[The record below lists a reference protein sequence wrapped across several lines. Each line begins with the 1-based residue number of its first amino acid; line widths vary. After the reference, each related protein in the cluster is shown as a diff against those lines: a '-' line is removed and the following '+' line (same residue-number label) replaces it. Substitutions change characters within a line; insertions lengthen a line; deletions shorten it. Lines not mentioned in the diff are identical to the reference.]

1 MRIQLA
7 ELIGPQCTA
16 LGEGDTLYQ
25 QLYPEMKA
33 GQSVEL
39 DFSGVETLF
48 SPFLM
53 GSFGKLLQH
62 FEKETLMQR
71 LILCNVSQENL
82 KMVNEF
88 IDRAEQRLTEEN
100 NADSMKELFEE
111 DELGDI

>member
-1 MRIQLA
+1 MRIHLA
-7 ELIGPQCTA
+7 ELIGPHCTA

-25 QLYPEMKA
+25 RLYPEVKA

-39 DFSGVETLF
+39 DFSGVHTLY

-71 LILCNVSQENL
+71 LILCNISQENL
-82 KMVNEF
+82 KTVNEF

-100 NADSMKELFEE
+100 DSHSMQELFEE
-111 DELGDI
+111 DELGDL